1 MKKDVLK
8 HWALTVQIALNTLIG
23 YVFIKFLASNWGAS
37 AHKDAFDIAYSIP
50 FLLMSVSGVTFLEAV
65 ITARFS
71 NMHGSDRDRASAMFS
86 GILNY
91 LLIFST
97 CLIGITAIFSA
108 QFTELLAPGLQ
119 ESTKREAQGLIL
131 LFMPLVA
138 VLGVGAL
145 LSAILT
151 AYQVPVG
158 TEVYQLISRLGLIG
172 GWVLFGYSP
181 TLNETAVLLCVFGA
195 CGLLIMWIVFGRVTK
210 LQYKPGLRAAHS
222 EIRHVLNQGMG
233 LIFTSVLAQAAL
245 AYLRRLGSLDGV
257 GTIAMLS
264 YALAFI
270 YPLSILAAKP
280 IALVIGPRYIR
291 YMKTGDLISAKYI
304 LLSSCGGLLFMTV
317 SIASVIYGNAQEVI
331 EFILGGGEFDASV
344 ASVTG
349 SLLKLAIWGLP
360 AEAISR
366 VLLVPLLNDG
376 RMHAV
381 SVIYSARYI
390 LQMGLS
396 YALFNWIGRNGLIW
410 SYVVAVGLQLLFEA
424 GYLSYIL
431 GQKVS
436 KPS

>member
-1 MKKDVLK
+1 MRKDILR
-8 HWALTVQIALNTLIG
+8 HWALTAQIALNTLIG
-23 YVFIKFLASNWGAS
+23 YLFIKFLASNWGAS
-37 AHKDAFDIAYSIP
+37 AHKDAFDVAYSIP

-65 ITARFS
+65 ITTKFS
-71 NMHGSDRDRASAMFS
+71 NTLGNDRARANAMFS

-97 CLIGITAIFSA
+97 CLIGLTVMFSA

-119 ESTKREAQGLIL
+119 QETKQEAQGLIL
-131 LFMPLVA
+131 LFMPLVM
-138 VLGVGAL
+138 VLGVGSL
-145 LSAILT
+145 LSAIL
-151 AYQVPVG
+151 AAHQVPVG

-172 GWVLFGYSP
+172 GWLIFEYSP
-181 TLNETAVLLCVFGA
+181 SLNGTAVSLSVFGA
-195 CGLLIMWIVFGRVTK
+195 CGLLFMWIVFARVTK
-210 LQYKPGLRAAHS
+210 LQYKPGFGNEES
-222 EIRHVLNQGMG
+222 EIRQVLSQGMG
-233 LIFTSVLAQAAL
+233 LILTSVLAQAAL

-264 YALAFI
+264 YALALI

-291 YMKTGDLISAKYI
+291 YMKSGDFVSAKNI
-304 LLSSCGGLLFMTV
+304 LYFSCGGLLFITV
-317 SIASVIYGNAQEVI
+317 AIAAVINGNAQEVI
-331 EFILGGGEFDASV
+331 EFILGGGEFDTSV
-344 ASVTG
+344 AALTG
-349 SLLKLAIWGLP
+349 GLLGLAIWGLP

-381 SVIYSARYI
+381 SVIYSTRYI
-390 LQMGLS
+390 LQMCLS

-424 GYLSYIL
+424 GYLSYIM

>member
-1 MKKDVLK
+1 
-8 HWALTVQIALNTLIG
+8 
-23 YVFIKFLASNWGAS
+23 
-37 AHKDAFDIAYSIP
+37 
-50 FLLMSVSGVTFLEAV
+50 
-65 ITARFS
+65 
-71 NMHGSDRDRASAMFS
+71 
-86 GILNY
+86 
-91 LLIFST
+91 
-97 CLIGITAIFSA
+97 
-108 QFTELLAPGLQ
+108 
-119 ESTKREAQGLIL
+119 
-131 LFMPLVA
+131 
-138 VLGVGAL
+138 
-145 LSAILT
+145 
-151 AYQVPVG
+151 
-158 TEVYQLISRLGLIG
+158 
-172 GWVLFGYSP
+172 
-181 TLNETAVLLCVFGA
+181 
-195 CGLLIMWIVFGRVTK
+195 
-210 LQYKPGLRAAHS
+210 
-222 EIRHVLNQGMG
+222 
-233 LIFTSVLAQAAL
+233 
-245 AYLRRLGSLDGV
+245 
-257 GTIAMLS
+257 
-264 YALAFI
+264 
-270 YPLSILAAKP
+270 
-280 IALVIGPRYIR
+280 
-291 YMKTGDLISAKYI
+291 
-304 LLSSCGGLLFMTV
+304 LSSCGGLLFMTV

>member
-8 HWALTVQIALNTLIG
+8 HWALTAQIALNTLIG
-23 YVFIKFLASNWGAS
+23 YLFLKFLASNWGAS

-65 ITARFS
+65 ITARFA
-71 NMHGSDRDRASAMFS
+71 NMQGSDHERASAMFS
-86 GILNY
+86 GILDY
-91 LLIFST
+91 LLLFST
-97 CLIGITAIFSA
+97 CLIGITAIFSV

-131 LFMPLVA
+131 LFMPLVV

-158 TEVYQLISRLGLIG
+158 TEVYQLISRSVLIA
-172 GWVLFGYSP
+172 GWMMFGYSP

-195 CGLLIMWIVFGRVTK
+195 CGLLIMWIVFRRVTK
-210 LQYKPGLRAAHS
+210 LQYKPGRKAAYS
-222 EIRHVLNQGMG
+222 EIRHVLRQSMG
-233 LIFTSVLAQAAL
+233 LILTSVLAQAAL

-270 YPLSILAAKP
+270 YPFSTLAAKP

-304 LLSSCGGLLFMTV
+304 LFSSCVGLLFMTV
-317 SIASVIYGNAQEVI
+317 SIAAVIYGNAQEVI
-331 EFILGGGEFDASV
+331 EFILGGGEFNASV
-344 ASVTG
+344 VSVTA

-390 LQMGLS
+390 LQMGFS
-396 YALFNWIGRNGLIW
+396 YALFNWIGKNGLIW
-410 SYVVAVGLQLLFEA
+410 SYVIAVGLQLLFEA
-424 GYLSYIL
+424 SYLFYIM
-431 GQKVS
+431 GQKAS